1 MPEGAELLK
10 KVRRVEIVASRTVN
24 DLFAGQYK
32 SVFRGR
38 GMEFSEVREYQP
50 GDDIRSIDWNVTAR
64 AGKPFI
70 KHFVEERELTILFLV
85 DVSASGIFG
94 STRSKLESAVE
105 MAATLMF
112 SALKNNDKVGLITFA
127 EQVIDFYRPRKGKAN
142 VLHLIRELL
151 AVEPSARQTNIKAVL
166 DYVNRVQKRRAVVFL
181 LSDFLVPELTGVMEK
196 NFWDKVGQ
204 KKPDKAG
211 DFLTGSSRLEKNI
224 LFHSLHSPR
233 QVAANGEQERS
244 LSMCVRK
251 HDLIALTFSDPRERE
266 FPNIGLI
273 TLRDAETGELLEV
286 DTANPSIRQI
296 VIQQFASGQNRINE
310 TLKRC
315 HVDQLQIETGSDIIA
330 NLRRFFHSRKK
341 KDL

>member
-1 MPEGAELLK
+1 MLK
-10 KVRRVEIVASRTVN
+10 KVRRIEIVANRTVN

-94 STRSKLESAVE
+94 STRSKLETTVE
-105 MAATLMF
+105 IAATLMF

-127 EQVIDFYRPRKGKAN
+127 DQVIDYYRPRKGKAN

-181 LSDFLVPELTGVMEK
+181 LSDFLVPELTGAIK
-196 NFWDKVGQ
+196 GNFGEDSDWSGSDKVSN
-204 KKPDKAG
+204 
-211 DFLTGSSRLEKNI
+211 FLVGSSRVEKNI
-224 LFHSLHSPR
+224 LFHSFQTSR
-233 QVAANGEQERS
+233 QVSLAGEQEQS
-244 LSMCVRK
+244 LSICVRK

-266 FPNIGLI
+266 FPNVGLI
-273 TLRDAETGELLEV
+273 MLRDAETGELLEV
-286 DTANPSIRQI
+286 DTANPGIRQI
-296 VIQQFASGQNRINE
+296 LMQQLSSGQNRITE

-315 HVDQLQIETGSDIIA
+315 HVDQLKIETGSDF
-330 NLRRFFHSRKK
+330 LTDFRRFFRTREKK
-341 KDL
+341 RL